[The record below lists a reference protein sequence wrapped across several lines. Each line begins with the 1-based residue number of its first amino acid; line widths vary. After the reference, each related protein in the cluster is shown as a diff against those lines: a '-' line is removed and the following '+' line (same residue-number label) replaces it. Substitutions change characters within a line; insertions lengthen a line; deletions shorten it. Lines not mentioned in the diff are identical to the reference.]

1 MTVQLG
7 SQKGFSLITAIFILL
22 VLAVLG
28 VFMVTMSGVQSRT
41 TLWALQGA
49 RAYHAARSG
58 LEWGGYRALV
68 DNSCLPSTTFSV
80 GSFNVTVECQPEG
93 PFVEGLQ
100 TYTVF
105 RITSLA
111 ESGIYGNLD
120 YVSRQLQ
127 ARVTGA
133 TP

>member
-1 MTVQLG
+1 MTSQLG
-7 SQKGFSLITAIFILL
+7 SQKGFSLVTAIFILL

-28 VFMVTMSGVQSRT
+28 GFMVTMSGVQSRT

-58 LEWGGYRALV
+58 LEWGAFQSLSGNACV
-68 DNSCLPSTTFSV
+68 SDTFSV
-80 GSFNVTVECQPEG
+80 DGFSVAVGCSEESFSEG
-93 PFVEGLQ
+93 GQ
-100 TYTVF
+100 AYKVF
-105 RITSLA
+105 NLTSLA
-111 ESGIYGNLD
+111 QSEGVAYGSLD

-133 TP
+133 AP